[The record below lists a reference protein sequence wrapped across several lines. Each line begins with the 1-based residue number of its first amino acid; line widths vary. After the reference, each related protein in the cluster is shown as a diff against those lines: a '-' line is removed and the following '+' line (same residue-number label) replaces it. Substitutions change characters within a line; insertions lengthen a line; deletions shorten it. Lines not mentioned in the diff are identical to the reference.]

1 METPRETRV
10 LRAVVTLV
18 DSLLDDFD
26 VVELLTDLTEQCARL
41 LDVEAAGLLLTGS
54 LRGLHLMAATSSSSR
69 DLEMIQLQAAEGP
82 CLDCFAT
89 GELVSVPDLAQ
100 VGPRWPRFVAAAT
113 DAQVVSV
120 HAIPMRA
127 AGTTLGALGL
137 FGTRAGTLSD
147 ADLMVAHSLAH
158 VACVALLQE
167 HPRTPESILAPLRS
181 ALDSALSSPSGT
193 GLVVGADGE
202 LLGGV
207 RGPEVLERL
216 VTTPSTGRSSLGR
229 GCSEIPDRVAGLP
242 GYIRLRPRCHAYQV
256 DTADGTM

>member
-41 LDVEAAGLLLTGS
+41 LDVEAAGLLLAGS

-137 FGTRAGTLSD
+137 FGTRVGTLSD

-181 ALDSALSSPSGT
+181 ALSDRVVVDQAT
-193 GLVVGADGE
+193 GYVGERLGVSMEAGFRMLRSYARAHGQHLTEAARRVVGSDQAREDIVGAIVD
-202 LLGGV
+202 LG
-207 RGPEVLERL
+207 
-216 VTTPSTGRSSLGR
+216 
-229 GCSEIPDRVAGLP
+229 
-242 GYIRLRPRCHAYQV
+242 
-256 DTADGTM
+256 

>member
-54 LRGLHLMAATSSSSR
+54 QRGLHLMAATSSSSH

-82 CLDCFAT
+82 CLDCFAS

-100 VGPRWPRFVAAAT
+100 AGPRWPRFVAAAT
-113 DAQVVSV
+113 AAHVVSV

-137 FGTRAGTLSD
+137 FGTRVGTLSD
-147 ADLMVAHSLAH
+147 ADLLVAHSLAH

-167 HPRTPESILAPLRS
+167 HPRTPESVLAPLQ
-181 ALDSALSSPSGT
+181 SALSDRVVVDQAT
-193 GLVVGADGE
+193 GYVGERLGVSMEAGFRLLRAYAKAHGQHLTEAARRIVVGSDEAREDIVGAILE
-202 LLGGV
+202 L
-207 RGPEVLERL
+207 
-216 VTTPSTGRSSLGR
+216 
-229 GCSEIPDRVAGLP
+229 A
-242 GYIRLRPRCHAYQV
+242 
-256 DTADGTM
+256 